1 MSSSNKQE
9 LELQD
14 QASANKDKDLHS
26 EENLLK
32 ETHPSKEQ
40 IRDADEELRKN
51 LLIGQKDISIFR
63 LLGHLS
69 YRTEMILMFLGVIGS
84 LGAGIANPIV
94 ALLIGDTTSKYGDTQ
109 ESDETMSTQDYLI
122 FKENFKDTIHDMV
135 VKFLS
140 IGAGLFVAFFLMNS
154 MWTYSALY

>member
-32 ETHPSKEQ
+32 ETHPSKDQ

-51 LLIGQKDISIFR
+51 LLFGQKDISIFR

-84 LGAGIANPIV
+84 LGRCWNCKPY
-94 ALLIGDTTSKYGDTQ
+94 SR
-109 ESDETMSTQDYLI
+109 
-122 FKENFKDTIHDMV
+122 
-135 VKFLS
+135 S
-140 IGAGLFVAFFLMNS
+140 IDWGHNLKVWRHPGER
-154 MWTYSALY
+154 